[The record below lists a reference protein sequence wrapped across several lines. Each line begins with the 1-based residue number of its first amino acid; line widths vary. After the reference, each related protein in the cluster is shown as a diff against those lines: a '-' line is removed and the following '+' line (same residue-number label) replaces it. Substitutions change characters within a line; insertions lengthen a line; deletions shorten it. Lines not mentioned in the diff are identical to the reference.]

1 MSKAIHQFDKDFP
14 KENIVDTLS
23 TSLANVKGCMDNL
36 VKNLNEKS
44 EMIHRDLVEPLE
56 LYYKH
61 YQSTN
66 SELLK
71 QANQFW
77 TSYHQEHT
85 NMLFAKEN
93 YYNQMFVL
101 HKHQQQYQ
109 EAIAVA
115 FGMDPASVRGPNKPP
130 QFEEM
135 INGEG
140 IQDKKMSA
148 LQSKADIARHEYEQG
163 IDKLNLTIDLFD
175 TSYRPI
181 LNRVQDSDDSQISF
195 TKYNLEKL
203 ARYIEQT
210 GRDLK
215 TNAEE
220 IS

>member
-1 MSKAIHQFDKDFP
+1 M
-14 KENIVDTLS
+14 
-23 TSLANVKGCMDNL
+23 
-36 VKNLNEKS
+36 
-44 EMIHRDLVEPLE
+44 
-56 LYYKH
+56 
-61 YQSTN
+61 
-66 SELLK
+66 
-71 QANQFW
+71 
-77 TSYHQEHT
+77 
-85 NMLFAKEN
+85 
-93 YYNQMFVL
+93 
-101 HKHQQQYQ
+101 
-109 EAIAVA
+109 AVA
-115 FGMDPASVRGPNKPP
+115 FGMDPAAVRGPNKPAK
-130 QFEEM
+130 FEEM

-148 LQSKADIARHEYEQG
+148 LQGKADIARHEYEQG
-163 IDKLNLTIDLFD
+163 IEKLNLTIDLFD